1 VLVADLL
8 IWTRDVGMGYC
19 EKRRLGKNSRKMRVC
34 VQSEAV
40 TGTEGANERR
50 DEERRSR
57 TRQEETKRKR
67 YFCRHACV
75 CKGRKGKKKEA
86 KREMVAQIYIVEQ
99 GRGVNIKAANRK
111 RMDGYGWEDG
121 RMWMGPDCR

>member
-1 VLVADLL
+1 MLVADLL

-34 VQSEAV
+34 VWSEAV

-50 DEERRSR
+50 DEERRSK
-57 TRQEETKRKR
+57 TRQEETKKR

-75 CKGRKGKKKEA
+75 
-86 KREMVAQIYIVEQ
+86 
-99 GRGVNIKAANRK
+99 
-111 RMDGYGWEDG
+111 
-121 RMWMGPDCR
+121 